1 MSRRSR
7 ATRESVINLIKLL
20 DAALA
25 TPVEYVTIPGFR
37 MAVTS
42 QLKLAAFD
50 DPEHGIFGSSL
61 NTFKKIC
68 AELGEG
74 FEGVENLRLKLD
86 YAFSKLKKDR
96 RKPGSR
102 RSLQDEKQKLLKE
115 RASQDVDL
123 HRFTLVVTDLLA
135 LCSELVTLDLVD
147 REQYYQLEIKRIMRM
162 LGTRRL

>member
-1 MSRRSR
+1 MNKRSH
-7 ATRESVINLIKLL
+7 ATRDSVINLIKLL
-20 DAALA
+20 DAALTA
-25 TPVEYVTIPGFR
+25 PVNYVAIPGFR
-37 MAVTS
+37 LAVTS

-50 DPEHGIFGSSL
+50 DPEHGILGSSL

-74 FEGVENLRLKLD
+74 FYGVEILRLKLD
-86 YAFSKLKKDR
+86 RAFSKLKKDR
-96 RKPGSR
+96 REPGSR
-102 RSLQDEKQKLLKE
+102 RSLQDEKQKLIKD

-123 HRFTLVVTDLLA
+123 HRFTIVVTDLLA

-147 REQYYQLEIKRIMRM
+147 RERYYKLEIERIMRM